1 MRGYHNTRMELK
13 LGEDRKE
20 LILRLC
26 EIKKERLSV
35 GSIQIES
42 VLLVRTMV
50 NGVLFTS
57 DLVTPFVEIAWKG
70 EIKQTVKVDSSVRLK
85 SQGDLERFAVEL
97 YYLIVLNHRVFGGR
111 EIKGS
116 YEIV

>member
-1 MRGYHNTRMELK
+1 M
-13 LGEDRKE
+13 
-20 LILRLC
+20 
-26 EIKKERLSV
+26 
-35 GSIQIES
+35 GSISIQS
-42 VLLVRTMV
+42 VSLVRTIV

-70 EIKQTVKVDSSVRLK
+70 EIKQTVKVDSSVRLQ
-85 SQGDLERFAVEL
+85 SQGDLERFAVEW
-97 YYLIVLNHRVFGGR
+97 YYLNVLNHRVFGGR

>member
-1 MRGYHNTRMELK
+1 MELK
-13 LGEDRKE
+13 LGKDRKE

-70 EIKQTVKVDSSVRLK
+70 EIKQTVEVVSSVRFK
-85 SQGDLERFAVEL
+85 SQGDLERFAVEW
-97 YYLIVLNHRVFGGR
+97 YYLNVLNHRVFGGR